1 MNRRQLLK
9 RAAGTGAALSLA
21 WNPLLTK
28 SGEIIRKTIPGTDET
43 LPVIGLGTNHYSVGD
58 AEHHAR
64 LKQALGTF
72 HEHGGTLIDT
82 APMYRSSETILGRLI
97 NELDIRQQLFVAT
110 KADRAADNGGTER
123 LANSFTQLQTDRLD
137 LVQSHNLLGAD
148 SMLPILHEQQAAG
161 RIRYVGITTS
171 RSAQFADFLAVMN
184 KVPLNFIQV
193 NYSLADREAAERIL
207 PLAADKGIAVLVNL
221 PLGRGRLFKVVG
233 DQPLPGWA
241 AEFDCD
247 SWAQFFLKYVVSHPA
262 VTCAIP
268 GMTRA
273 RHVADNLGAALGR
286 LPDTSQRRR
295 QEQFLDGL

>member
-21 WNPLLTK
+21 WNPLFAK
-28 SGEIIRKTIPGTDET
+28 SGEIIRKIIPGTDET
-43 LPVIGLGTNHYSVGD
+43 LPVIGLGTNRYSVGD

-82 APMYRSSETILGRLI
+82 APMYRSSETILGQLI

-110 KADRAADNGGTER
+110 KADRAADNGGTEQ

-171 RSAQFADFLAVMN
+171 RSAQFTDFLAVMN

-221 PLGRGRLFKVVG
+221 PLGRGRLFKAVG

-273 RHVADNLGAALGR
+273 RHVADNLGAALGQ
-286 LPDTSQRRR
+286 LPDANQRRR

>member
-1 MNRRQLLK
+1 
-9 RAAGTGAALSLA
+9 
-21 WNPLLTK
+21 
-28 SGEIIRKTIPGTDET
+28 
-43 LPVIGLGTNHYSVGD
+43 
-58 AEHHAR
+58 
-64 LKQALGTF
+64 
-72 HEHGGTLIDT
+72 
-82 APMYRSSETILGRLI
+82 
-97 NELDIRQQLFVAT
+97 
-110 KADRAADNGGTER
+110 
-123 LANSFTQLQTDRLD
+123 
-137 LVQSHNLLGAD
+137 
-148 SMLPILHEQQAAG
+148 
-161 RIRYVGITTS
+161 
-171 RSAQFADFLAVMN
+171 MN

-221 PLGRGRLFKVVG
+221 PLGRGRLFKAVG

-286 LPDTSQRRR
+286 LPDASQRRR